1 MRMEEFMQNKKI
13 KMKKEGFM
21 QGIIA
26 LIFSQ
31 VLIKLL
37 GLIYKLYLTNKQG
50 FGDEGNAIYSSGFQ
64 IYALLLTLSSIGVPN
79 AVAKLV
85 SERTS
90 IGDNK
95 GAHKIFKISFIT
107 FGFIG
112 FLGTLILFFGAKYIA
127 NVLLQIPEAEL
138 SLISLSPSIFFVSI
152 ISVIRGYFNGK
163 QTMKATANS
172 QTIEQLFKTVF
183 SVILVE
189 AIGITSGIN
198 TTLMAAGANFATTL
212 ATIASFVYLY
222 RYYKIRKRE
231 IAYEVK
237 TSVNYKCNRVR
248 YILKNILL
256 VSIPM
261 SLSSIL
267 TSVNKNVDSMTVVRG
282 LKRYLSEQDAKI
294 QYGILSGKV
303 DTLITLPLS
312 FNIAFATALVPAL
325 SSSIARNDIETGKKR
340 ISFSLLVTILIGLP
354 CTIGMI
360 IFAKPILSLL
370 FPNASSG
377 ETIFQIA
384 AISIIFTALEQT
396 VNGALQGIGKAFVP
410 AFALSFGVVIKIIL
424 NLVLVSI
431 PQEVCIIGG
440 AVGAAFATTIC
451 HIIAFFI
458 GFKILRKNIKLNLNF
473 KKFVI
478 KPIIATLMMGICSFW
493 VYNYLSGIIIEKLSI
508 IISLVVA
515 IVIYFLAIISLKI
528 FNKEEISMIPF
539 GAKIY
544 FILEKIGL
552 YKLQKVPKNQ

>member
-1 MRMEEFMQNKKI
+1 MQNERKKI
-13 KMKKEGFM
+13 RQEGFM
-21 QGIIA
+21 QGILA

-90 IGDNK
+90 IGDNR
-95 GAHKIFKISFIT
+95 GAHKIFKIAFIT

-112 FLGTLILFFGAKYIA
+112 FVGTLILFFGAKYIA
-127 NVLLQIPEAEL
+127 NVVLQIPEAEY
-138 SLISLSPSIFFVSI
+138 SLIALSPSIFFVSV

-172 QTIEQLFKTVF
+172 QTIEQLFKTIF
-183 SVILVE
+183 TIILVE
-189 AIGITSGIN
+189 IIGIISGIN
-198 TTLMAAGANFATTL
+198 TTLMAAVANFATTL
-212 ATIASFVYLY
+212 ATIGSFIYLY
-222 RYYKIRKRE
+222 KYYKMRRRE

-237 TSVNYKCNRVR
+237 TSINYKSNRVIH
-248 YILKNILL
+248 ILKNILL
-256 VSIPM
+256 VAIPM

-282 LKRYLSEQDAKI
+282 LKHFLSDQEAKI

-325 SSSIARNDIETGKKR
+325 SASIARNDIETGKKR
-340 ISFSLLVTILIGLP
+340 ISFSLLVTMLISLP
-354 CTIGMI
+354 CTVGMI
-360 IFAKPILSLL
+360 IFAKPILLLL

-377 ETIFQIA
+377 ERIFQIA
-384 AISIIFTALEQT
+384 SLSIVFTSLEQT

-410 AFALSFGVVIKIIL
+410 AFALSFGVVTKIIL
-424 NLVLVSI
+424 NLILVSI
-431 PQEVCIIGG
+431 PPETCVIGG
-440 AVGAAFATTIC
+440 AAGAAFATTVC

-458 GFKILRKNIKLNLNF
+458 GFKILRKNIKLTINF
-473 KKFVI
+473 TKFII
-478 KPIIATLMMGICSFW
+478 KPIIATVMMGICSFCI
-493 VYNYLSGIIIEKLSI
+493 YNYLSGIIIEKMSI

-515 IVIYFLAIISLKI
+515 VVIYLLSIISLKI
-528 FNKEEISMIPF
+528 FDKEEINMIPY

-544 FILEKIGL
+544 SFLEKIGL
-552 YKLQKVPKNQ
+552 YKAKKTPKNQ